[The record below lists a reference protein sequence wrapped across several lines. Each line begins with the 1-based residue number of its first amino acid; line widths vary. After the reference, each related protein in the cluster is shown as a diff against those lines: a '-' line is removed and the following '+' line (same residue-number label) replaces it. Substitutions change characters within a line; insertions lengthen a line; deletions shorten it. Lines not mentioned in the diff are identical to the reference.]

1 MSSTHTRAEV
11 QDYLDRMRAALAD
24 LPDVEISEI
33 MDDAGG
39 HVVEVADELG
49 EEFSAEALT
58 TRLGTPEVYAHELR
72 VAAGYP
78 PAKNA
83 VVVAPPKPAFT
94 ARFAFWA
101 LVAGTAAA
109 FGMGIGGRDGFLLA
123 VLVGVFVVW
132 AIVLLHRKPDLIGQV
147 GDLPETLA
155 LKAAL
160 EQAEQGQAA
169 KSIGYLRSLQPAW
182 WLARAVLIAIAGLVI
197 GEIAFFFFALGVAA
211 LALYSGPRAKT
222 DRRWLWVSLPA
233 GAFAAGTLLFII
245 GSVIPNATFG
255 NNNYSTTS
263 YGPPTPEL
271 PTNVYVF
278 DKDGKALTDVY
289 LYDEDGRPLETSFY
303 GCSRRGSDYRE
314 DNRYPR
320 PRVDYDN
327 QGNCREIGGV
337 PFAVSIP
344 TPMSFPESPTAPST
358 PSAPVGSSDS
368 VTPPS
373 SVSSAPST
381 VPTSK

>member
-11 QDYLDRMRAALAD
+11 QEYLDRMRTALAD

-49 EEFSAEALT
+49 EDFSAEALV
-58 TRLGTPEVYAHELR
+58 TRLGTPEVYARELR
-72 VAAGYP
+72 AAAGYP
-78 PAKNA
+78 PANQA
-83 VVVAPPKPAFT
+83 VDTTLPKPVFA

-109 FGMGIGGRDGFLLA
+109 FGMGIGGRDGFPLALLVA
-123 VLVGVFVVW
+123 VFVIW
-132 AIVLLHRKPDLIGQV
+132 AIVLLHRKPELIGQV
-147 GDLPETLA
+147 DELPEMTA
-155 LKAAL
+155 LKQAL
-160 EQAEQGQAA
+160 VQAEAGPMGKTIA
-169 KSIGYLRSLQPAW
+169 YLKSLQPAW
-182 WLARAVLIAIAGLVI
+182 WLARAVLIAVSGVVLVGFGL
-197 GEIAFFFFALGVAA
+197 FFLVA
-211 LALYSGPRAKT
+211 LALAGLAVISGPRAKT

-245 GSVIPNATFG
+245 GSVIPNSRYDNG
-255 NNNYSTTS
+255 YSATS
-263 YGPPTPEL
+263 YAPPTPSL
-271 PTNVYVF
+271 PSNVYVF
-278 DKDGKALTDVY
+278 DKTGKALTDVY
-289 LYDEDGRPLETSFY
+289 LYDDEGRPIESSFY
-303 GCSRRGSDYRE
+303 GCGRDGKRYRD
-314 DNRYPR
+314 DNKYPK
-320 PRVDYDN
+320 PKVDYDSE
-327 QGNCREIGGV
+327 GNCREIGGV

-344 TPMSFPESPTAPST
+344 TVTEYPPTPPTPST
-358 PSAPVGSSDS
+358 DSSVDPSSS

>member
-11 QDYLDRMRAALAD
+11 QEYLDRMRAALAD

-33 MDDAGG
+33 MDDAGA

-49 EEFSAEALT
+49 EAFSTEALT

-78 PAKNA
+78 PAKQA
-83 VVVAPPKPAFT
+83 VATVEAKPVFA

-109 FGMGIGGRDGFLLA
+109 FGMGIGGRDGFPLGLLVA
-123 VLVGVFVVW
+123 VFVVW
-132 AIVLLHRKPDLIGQV
+132 AIVLLIRKPELIDQV
-147 GDLPETLA
+147 RALPETIA
-155 LKAAL
+155 VKSAI
-160 EQAEQGQAA
+160 EQAEQGPTG
-169 KSIGYLRSLQPAW
+169 KGITYFRSLQPAW
-182 WLARAVLIAIAGLVI
+182 WLARAVLIVLAGVIIDGDAIFLVFGLV
-197 GEIAFFFFALGVAA
+197 LAA
-211 LALYSGPRAKT
+211 LALASGPRAKK

-233 GAFAAGTLLFII
+233 AALAAGTLLFIL
-245 GSVIPNATFG
+245 GAVIPNARYG
-255 NNNYSTTS
+255 NSYSPSS
-263 YGPPTPEL
+263 YVPATPAL
-271 PTNVYVF
+271 PSNIYVF

-289 LYDEDGRPLETSFY
+289 LYDEKGRPLESSFY
-303 GCSRRGSDYRE
+303 GCEHDGSDYRD
-314 DNRYPR
+314 DNRYPK
-320 PRVDYDN
+320 PKVDYDN
-327 QGNCREIGGV
+327 RGNCREIGGV

-344 TPMSFPESPTAPST
+344 TVTSFPQTGPVATTGPVDPS
-358 PSAPVGSSDS
+358 SS

-373 SVSSAPST
+373 SVPSAPLT